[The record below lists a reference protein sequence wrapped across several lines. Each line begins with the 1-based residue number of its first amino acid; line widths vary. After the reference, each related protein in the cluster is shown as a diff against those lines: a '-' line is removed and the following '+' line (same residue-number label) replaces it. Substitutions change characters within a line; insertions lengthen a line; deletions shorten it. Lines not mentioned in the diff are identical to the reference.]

1 MKRDMDLIR
10 NILLRLEQLPVKGE
24 GVLVRTDGE
33 VFAGIDTDPS
43 ALGYH
48 VKLLIDHGL
57 IVSISKNHPSMGFV
71 FQGLSWGGHDFVDSV
86 RSEDVWQKTKAGA
99 QRAGGW
105 TVDLLLDFAKAVIRH
120 ELGEIHSRR
129 LSVGTALFPRNNMHS
144 DRRDSS
150 FVDHAGDGFL

>member
-10 NILLRLEQLPVKGE
+10 NILLRLEQMPMEGE
-24 GVLVRTDGE
+24 EVMVRTNGE
-33 VFAGIDTDPS
+33 VFAGIDADAS

-48 VKLLIDHGL
+48 VKLLMDHGL
-57 IVSISKNHPSMGFV
+57 IVSRSKNHPSIGFL

-105 TVDLLLDFAKAVIRH
+105 TVDLLLDFAKAIIKH
-120 ELGEIHSRR
+120 ELGKYIPI
-129 LSVGTALFPRNNMHS
+129 A
-144 DRRDSS
+144 
-150 FVDHAGDGFL
+150 